1 MWRQDVRKNTKI
13 QRCKDVF
20 SLINMKVVYTGEI
33 RSDIFW
39 EKNQKNLEKKI
50 AVRNTK
56 KYGEENFCEKCQ
68 EICRRKFL
76 CEKYRKI
83 WTRSVRR
90 QNSMSGTNQS
100 LGWQKKYLSIKNF
113 TFSCEIFSSR
123 HSQLNFS
130 TNFRS
135 SFDNL

>member
-1 MWRQDVRKNTKI
+1 
-13 QRCKDVF
+13 
-20 SLINMKVVYTGEI
+20 MKVFYTGEI
-33 RSDIFW
+33 RSENFW

-68 EICRRKFL
+68 ETLRRKFL

-90 QNSMSGTNQS
+90 QNSMSGTNQ
-100 LGWQKKYLSIKNF
+100 KKVFY
-113 TFSCEIFSSR
+113 
-123 HSQLNFS
+123 QLKTSHFHVK
-130 TNFRS
+130 
-135 SFDNL
+135 SFHPDILN